1 MPDRKLNILVA
12 DDEPL
17 MLSLLSEYLTTYG
30 NHNVIQACNGKK
42 ALQLFNTNKS
52 NIDVTFL
59 DIEMPYINGLK
70 VLQAIHSIEPSA
82 YVVIISGLGN
92 LHNVKTAISAG
103 VNGFIVK
110 PYTYEKVAEALNNY
124 LHAYCTE

>member
-1 MPDRKLNILVA
+1 MPDRKLNILIA

-17 MLSLLSEYLTTYG
+17 MLNLLSGYLTSYG
-30 NHNVIQACNGKK
+30 KHNVIKACDGKK
-42 ALQLFNTNKS
+42 ALQLFNENKD

-59 DIEMPYINGLK
+59 DIEMPRINGLK

-82 YVVIISGLGN
+82 YVVIISGVGN
-92 LHNVKTAISAG
+92 LHNVQTAISAG

-124 LHAYCTE
+124 LQV